1 MAKLAEHMTF
11 YAAYHRDPR
20 NRLTHFFGVPTI
32 VFSYLLLL
40 SYPQVD
46 IAGFPVSAA
55 LVFTAVMTLYYMTLD
70 AVIGFALGLVMVPLL
85 YAAHLV
91 AGMPLSVGVAAF
103 LASFLGGW
111 AVQLLGHKF
120 EGNRPALVSNVW
132 QMFVAPL
139 FLMAEVFF
147 MLGLK
152 KDVEADVERRVEAF
166 VAANGGA
173 VGRPADAPAR
183 A

>member
-1 MAKLAEHMTF
+1 MSKLAEHMTF

-20 NRLTHFFGVPTI
+20 NRLTHFFGVPAI
-32 VFSYLLLL
+32 VFSYLQLL
-40 SYPQVD
+40 SYLQVEL
-46 IAGFPVSAA
+46 AGVPVSAA
-55 LVFTAVMTLYYMTLD
+55 MVFMAAMTVYYMTLD
-70 AVIGFALGLVMVPLL
+70 RSVGFCLGIVSLPILA
-85 YAAHLV
+85 AAHWV
-91 AGMPLSVGVAAF
+91 AGMDAGVGVAAF
-103 LASFLGGW
+103 LVGFVGGW

-139 FLMAEVFF
+139 FLVAEVFF

-152 KDVEADVERRVEAF
+152 KDVEAEVERRVAAF
-166 VAANGGA
+166 TAARGT
-173 VGRPADAPAR
+173 PDATAQTVQ

>member
-1 MAKLAEHMTF
+1 MSRLAEHMTF

-20 NRLTHFFGVPTI
+20 NRLTHFFGVPAI

-40 SYPQVD
+40 SYPQVEV
-46 IAGFPVSAA
+46 AGFPVSAA
-55 LVFTAVMTLYYMTLD
+55 LVFMAVMTVYYMTLD
-70 AVIGFALGLVMVPLL
+70 VVIGAALGVVTIPIL

-91 AGMPLSVGVAAF
+91 AGMPVGIGVTAF
-103 LASFLGGW
+103 LVSFVGGW
-111 AVQLLGHKF
+111 AVQLLGHKY

-139 FLMAEVFF
+139 FLMAEAFF
-147 MLGLK
+147 MAGLK
-152 KDVEADVERRVEAF
+152 KDVEADVERRVEAY
-166 VAANGGA
+166 VAEHGKPGVKA
-173 VGRPADAPAR
+173 PAEPAR

>member
-1 MAKLAEHMTF
+1 MSKLAEHMTF

-20 NRLTHFFGVPTI
+20 NRLTHFFGVPAI
-32 VFSYLLLL
+32 VFSYLQLL
-40 SYPQVD
+40 SYLQVEL
-46 IAGFPVSAA
+46 AGVPVSAA
-55 LVFTAVMTLYYMTLD
+55 MVFMAAMTVYYMTLD
-70 AVIGFALGLVMVPLL
+70 RSVGFCLGIVSLPILA
-85 YAAHLV
+85 AAHWV
-91 AGMPLSVGVAAF
+91 AGMDAGVGVAAF
-103 LASFLGGW
+103 LVGFVGGW

-139 FLMAEVFF
+139 FLVAEVFF

-152 KDVEADVERRVEAF
+152 KDVEAEVERRVAAF
-166 VAANGGA
+166 TAERGA
-173 VGRPADAPAR
+173 PGAGAQTAQ